1 MKPSKS
7 ELSYRQS
14 AIEGASPLGLVIALL
29 DRLIADLQRAA
40 AALRKDDIETRCRVF
55 DHALLVLAQLE
66 SWLDMERASEP
77 AKLIALFYAQIRATM
92 MEAGVKKSAS
102 LLEGQIASIVHL
114 RSSWQQLDTPSA
126 TQSMEQVSL
135 RLPDIPPDRTP
146 FSLSA

>member
-1 MKPSKS
+1 MKSSKS

-40 AALRKDDIETRCRVF
+40 AALRQDDIETRCRQF

-66 SWLDMERASEP
+66 TWLDMERASEP
-77 AKLIALFYAQIRATM
+77 ARLIASVLRADTGDDDGGRREESGSSSGRTDRQHCAHAQLLAT
-92 MEAGVKKSAS
+92 AGYPFRDAID
-102 LLEGQIASIVHL
+102 GAGFPAAAGY
-114 RSSWQQLDTPSA
+114 SS
-126 TQSMEQVSL
+126 
-135 RLPDIPPDRTP
+135 DRTP